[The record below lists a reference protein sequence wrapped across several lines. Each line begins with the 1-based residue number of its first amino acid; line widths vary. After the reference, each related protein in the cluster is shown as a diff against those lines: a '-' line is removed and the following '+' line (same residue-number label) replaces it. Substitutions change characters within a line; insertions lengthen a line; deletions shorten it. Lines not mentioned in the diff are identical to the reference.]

1 MKKVLCLLTLSLF
14 VLSILTVSKASANN
28 GPDRRDA
35 RGGRL
40 RDANR
45 SGIRDYERHL
55 EDRGRAPYPG
65 GASGGAPAGG
75 SAPLD
80 GGISILLAA
89 GIGLGVKKVIDR
101 NKASKQAVTDT
112 PA

>member
-1 MKKVLCLLTLSLF
+1 MKKVFCLLTLSLF
-14 VLSILTVSKASANN
+14 VLSILTVSKASANE

-35 RGGRL
+35 RGSRF

-45 SGIRDYERHL
+45 SGLRDYDRHL
-55 EDRGRAPYPG
+55 EDRGRAAYPG
-65 GASGGAPAGG
+65 GASGSAPAGG

-101 NKASKQAVTDT
+101 NKAAKQAVTDT
-112 PA
+112 QA